1 MGDCAPVCHEGGG
14 VMVAGFDWRRWHR
27 FHRAASLRF
36 DRHRLAG
43 IPVKERWARYDRAM
57 DFAAMFLKGIA

>member
-1 MGDCAPVCHEGGG
+1 
-14 VMVAGFDWRRWHR
+14 MVAGFDWRRWHR

-57 DFAAMFLKGIA
+57 DFAAMFLKEAA